1 MSIHSLNVED
11 KIAPVCENLAQ
22 PRPFYCDEFHNGE
35 LGEATDV
42 WANTPADIL
51 VKHRAYFGEFNCY
64 DNLDTE
70 ECEGLQNPVEQYKL
84 TEWPCGKMEIERRF
98 QIQDWQPNTSVNKDN
113 ANDNWAYQTINVEY
127 REDWSFTVPADEEGS
142 CAAIDIL
149 EGVTIDNG
157 ACDQLGIEHT
167 DKIIRISGDE
177 CYKIERTYHIIN
189 WCTYTAGDDAEP
201 ISRVQTGEHG
211 EAISR
216 TITSD
221 DFAGKG
227 YFTYVQVLKVSDDT
241 APIVTVVAPNEC
253 INGVDFDAEPYGE
266 EDDDPRSAPFECD
279 ETKRWIATAIDEC
292 NSEFEWVGYLKDA
305 NGIEVPGTRTT
316 NAYIDYIV
324 LPGESYTAEFWA
336 YDPCGNSG
344 GGESD
349 PVKFRDCKKP
359 TPYVLNGIVLDLME
373 DGDNGV
379 VGIWASDLNRNSFDN
394 CTDQDFLEYRIWTD
408 FADTAE
414 PDSDVADATEAGVT
428 ALDKVLDFDCERV
441 GTNVVYIYVI
451 DEDNNWDVVQ
461 TYVIVQDNMNVCNGN
476 DPQGGMVA
484 GRIVNPNGENVEQVN
499 ITVTG
504 GDQKSMT
511 TGTDG
516 QFQFAYILGIT
527 QFDSPYKY
535 IAADVNKSGSITA
548 FDMVQL
554 RQLIL
559 NITTEFSSND
569 SWRFVD
575 ANHNFT
581 TANAASENFNEFYNI
596 TALNGEM
603 MNMDFV
609 GVKIGDVNGNAQ
621 ANSLLGA
628 ESRTTNGALTLT
640 TTDRFVEAGETVS
653 VAFTAAEIANAQ
665 GYQFTLNFA
674 GQNAE
679 IVEGVAKAANFNTN
693 LADRGVIT
701 TSWNGEATANDEL
714 FAVSFTATAP
724 GLLSELVSVSSD
736 ITTAEAYNTA
746 GELMDV
752 NIDFTTAAVADFA
765 LNQNTP
771 NPFKGETVIGFNL
784 PAAGT
789 ATLTVMDV
797 QGKVLKSIR
806 ADYAKGANQVTLN
819 ANELSATGVL
829 YYQLESANNV
839 ATKKMIIIE

>member
-1 MSIHSLNVED
+1 
-11 KIAPVCENLAQ
+11 
-22 PRPFYCDEFHNGE
+22 
-35 LGEATDV
+35 
-42 WANTPADIL
+42 
-51 VKHRAYFGEFNCY
+51 
-64 DNLDTE
+64 
-70 ECEGLQNPVEQYKL
+70 
-84 TEWPCGKMEIERRF
+84 
-98 QIQDWQPNTSVNKDN
+98 
-113 ANDNWAYQTINVEY
+113 
-127 REDWSFTVPADEEGS
+127 
-142 CAAIDIL
+142 
-149 EGVTIDNG
+149 
-157 ACDQLGIEHT
+157 
-167 DKIIRISGDE
+167 
-177 CYKIERTYHIIN
+177 
-189 WCTYTAGDDAEP
+189 
-201 ISRVQTGEHG
+201 
-211 EAISR
+211 
-216 TITSD
+216 
-221 DFAGKG
+221 
-227 YFTYVQVLKVSDDT
+227 
-241 APIVTVVAPNEC
+241 
-253 INGVDFDAEPYGE
+253 
-266 EDDDPRSAPFECD
+266 
-279 ETKRWIATAIDEC
+279 
-292 NSEFEWVGYLKDA
+292 
-305 NGIEVPGTRTT
+305 
-316 NAYIDYIV
+316 
-324 LPGESYTAEFWA
+324 
-336 YDPCGNSG
+336 
-344 GGESD
+344 
-349 PVKFRDCKKP
+349 
-359 TPYVLNGIVLDLME
+359 
-373 DGDNGV
+373 
-379 VGIWASDLNRNSFDN
+379 
-394 CTDQDFLEYRIWTD
+394 
-408 FADTAE
+408 
-414 PDSDVADATEAGVT
+414 
-428 ALDKVLDFDCERV
+428 
-441 GTNVVYIYVI
+441 
-451 DEDNNWDVVQ
+451 
-461 TYVIVQDNMNVCNGN
+461 
-476 DPQGGMVA
+476 
-484 GRIVNPNGENVEQVN
+484 
-499 ITVTG
+499 
-504 GDQKSMT
+504 
-511 TGTDG
+511 
-516 QFQFAYILGIT
+516 
-527 QFDSPYKY
+527 
-535 IAADVNKSGSITA
+535 
-548 FDMVQL
+548 MVQL

-797 QGKVLKSIR
+797 QGKVLKLR
-806 ADYAKGANQVTLN
+806 R
-819 ANELSATGVL
+819 
-829 YYQLESANNV
+829 
-839 ATKKMIIIE
+839 